1 MDSERKGR
9 LVVVILVFLAGIVV
23 IGAMFFQ
30 GEQNTRNSERHDM
43 SYTIVLS
50 VNNTIENV
58 TLYLPVPE
66 LNGTPVLA
74 GSFVNRSGYGIP
86 ADWDLT
92 IVPVDGRPMLSVS
105 APRIIPEY
113 EGYPIPVEP
122 GKTPDRTPVPR
133 ATAFSPETPVLIPF
147 ELITGESWTSAID
160 TSNPAGHEPVFSPP
174 GEYSPVIRNDPV
186 HPGNARSYRI
196 PVSIRYTAESPVM
209 VSIYTRIEGVNAIW
223 KGGWIF
229 NRYSDTVSLVLEN
242 GTQGWVEAGGT
253 LVAGEGV
260 FW

>member
-1 MDSERKGR
+1 
-9 LVVVILVFLAGIVV
+9 
-23 IGAMFFQ
+23 
-30 GEQNTRNSERHDM
+30 
-43 SYTIVLS
+43 
-50 VNNTIENV
+50 
-58 TLYLPVPE
+58 
-66 LNGTPVLA
+66 
-74 GSFVNRSGYGIP
+74 
-86 ADWDLT
+86 
-92 IVPVDGRPMLSVS
+92 
-105 APRIIPEY
+105 
-113 EGYPIPVEP
+113 
-122 GKTPDRTPVPR
+122 
-133 ATAFSPETPVLIPF
+133 
-147 ELITGESWTSAID
+147 LITGESWTSAID
-160 TSNPAGHEPVFSPP
+160 TSNPTGHEPVFSPL

>member
-74 GSFVNRSGYGIP
+74 GS
-86 ADWDLT
+86 
-92 IVPVDGRPMLSVS
+92 
-105 APRIIPEY
+105 
-113 EGYPIPVEP
+113 
-122 GKTPDRTPVPR
+122 
-133 ATAFSPETPVLIPF
+133 
-147 ELITGESWTSAID
+147 
-160 TSNPAGHEPVFSPP
+160 
-174 GEYSPVIRNDPV
+174 
-186 HPGNARSYRI
+186 
-196 PVSIRYTAESPVM
+196 
-209 VSIYTRIEGVNAIW
+209 
-223 KGGWIF
+223 
-229 NRYSDTVSLVLEN
+229 
-242 GTQGWVEAGGT
+242 
-253 LVAGEGV
+253 
-260 FW
+260 

>member
-105 APRIIPEY
+105 A
-113 EGYPIPVEP
+113 
-122 GKTPDRTPVPR
+122 
-133 ATAFSPETPVLIPF
+133 FSPETPVLIPF

-160 TSNPAGHEPVFSPP
+160 TSNPTGHEPVFSPL